1 MRWQDVV
8 ILIRFHWLD
17 AFELLFTH
25 FFLLYQRFFF
35 FFFKPICMADKALT
49 VSCLF
54 FSPPF
59 QTACHICCPRQI
71 RWNVASCSAALL
83 TFCFGALV
91 LSWAVLQIQGLVWG
105 GAPRRGSRLSLLLPL
120 GHPRQ
125 QCMEKLIKTHAGRT
139 PPTKQWDVT
148 INKLQ
153 DVGSQL
159 YGYIMLTYFLQSGR
173 S

>member
-1 MRWQDVV
+1 MRSSCYLH
-8 ILIRFHWLD
+8 I
-17 AFELLFTH
+17 
-25 FFLLYQRFFF
+25 FFLLYQSF

-54 FSPPF
+54 FFLPF